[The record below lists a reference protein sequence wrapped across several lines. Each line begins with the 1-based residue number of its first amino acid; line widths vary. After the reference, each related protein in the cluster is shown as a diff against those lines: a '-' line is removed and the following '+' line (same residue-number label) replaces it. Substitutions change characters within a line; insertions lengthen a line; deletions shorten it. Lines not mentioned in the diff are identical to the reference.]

1 MTMFEELKAVLD
13 KATTKVSLI
22 EPDEKAAAHLKEVY
36 PFHEETVFGVVL
48 SKTGGIVIDN
58 WIRIYGSGK
67 YDFYRKNTSL
77 SEWGAT
83 IIAEDIVGGLF
94 SLGDNGVISYFAPD
108 TLQWESLDIKYGQ
121 FIQWA
126 MMKERVDTYY
136 ETFRWGGWE
145 KDAAM
150 LSSAQGIIC
159 IPPLWTKES
168 KTGFSTKAVP
178 MHEIL
183 GLQLAFSKE
192 L

>member
-13 KATTKVSLI
+13 GATTKVSLI
-22 EPDEKAAAHLKEVY
+22 DPDEKAVAHLKEVY
-36 PFHEETVFGVVL
+36 LFNEETLFGVVL
-48 SKTGGIVIDN
+48 SKTGGIVIDD

-67 YDFYRKNTSL
+67 YDFCKKNTSL
-77 SEWGAT
+77 SEWGAL

-94 SLGDNGVISYFAPD
+94 SLDSNGIINYFAPD
-108 TLQWESLDIKYGQ
+108 SLQWESLDIKYSQ
-121 FIQWA
+121 LIQWA
-126 MMKERVDTYY
+126 VIKERVDKYY
-136 ETFRWGGWE
+136 ETFRWDGWAE
-145 KDAAM
+145 DSAM
-150 LSSAQGIIC
+150 LSSTQCIIC

-168 KTGFSTKAVP
+168 KTGFSTKTAP